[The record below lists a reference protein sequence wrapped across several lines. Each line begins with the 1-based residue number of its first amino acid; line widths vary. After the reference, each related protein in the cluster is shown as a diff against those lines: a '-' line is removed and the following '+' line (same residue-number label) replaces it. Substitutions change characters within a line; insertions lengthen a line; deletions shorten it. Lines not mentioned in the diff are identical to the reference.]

1 MKRYYLDVIT
11 GTNQGG
17 SNGIKHYEVE
27 ADTYSYS
34 QSGCYTFHTM
44 DGHYNPTIVVASYP
58 INRTIIKRIEE
69 I

>member
-1 MKRYYLDVIT
+1 MKRYHLEVIT
-11 GTNQGG
+11 GSDFGVD
-17 SNGIKHYEVE
+17 YEVE